1 MASLFLRPAETD
13 DEPFL
18 WTMLY
23 EASHAAEQ
31 GTPTPDDLRAV
42 PELARYVEKWGTKGD
57 LGVVGG
63 ASAEQLQGAAWIRL
77 FDKENAGYGYVAD
90 DIPELA
96 IATSPA
102 ARGTGLGTALLAR
115 LLDDTHTRYDGMSLS
130 VRADNPARRLYTRLG
145 FVEVAGSEIINRAG
159 TTSLAMLLR
168 FR

>member
-1 MASLFLRPAETD
+1 MASLFLRAAATD

-18 WTMLY
+18 WSMLY

-31 GTPTPDDLRAV
+31 GTASPEDLRAV
-42 PELARYVEKWGTKGD
+42 PELARYVERWGTKGD
-57 LGVVGG
+57 LGIVGG
-63 ASAEQLQGAAWIRL
+63 DSAAALQGAAWVRL
-77 FDKENAGYGYVAD
+77 LDKENAGYGYVAD

-115 LLDDTHTRYDGMSLS
+115 LLDDARSHYDGMSLS

-145 FVEVAGSEIINRAG
+145 FVEVEGSEIVNRAG